1 MISLYAGQNIFYSL
15 NREIYLLDYSCIAPG
30 RINPTLLY
38 SLILQLLFYMIV
50 ARLPSYGIKSYVY
63 AIE

>member
-1 MISLYAGQNIFYSL
+1 MLVGIYFTL
-15 NREIYLLDYSCIAPG
+15 NREIYLLDDYSCIAPG

-50 ARLPSYGIKSYVY
+50 ARLPSYGIESYVY